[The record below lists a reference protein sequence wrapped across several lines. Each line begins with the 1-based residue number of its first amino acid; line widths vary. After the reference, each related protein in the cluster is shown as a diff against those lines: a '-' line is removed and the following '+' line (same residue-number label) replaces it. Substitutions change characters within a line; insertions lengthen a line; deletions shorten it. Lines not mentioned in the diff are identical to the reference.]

1 MWQDQKRWSRR
12 ARRGSGL
19 TGAAHPQPH
28 FLEALSFPICHRSE
42 LIRPSIPVMTHPLDQ
57 KVMPTGRK
65 AKAIKCMAGILGNI
79 QVKIDR

>member
-1 MWQDQKRWSRR
+1 
-12 ARRGSGL
+12 
-19 TGAAHPQPH
+19 
-28 FLEALSFPICHRSE
+28 
-42 LIRPSIPVMTHPLDQ
+42 MTHPLDQ